1 MFLNVHLF
9 LRKAV
14 EFRAKVVGFYFEQVG
29 LCIVVSA
36 FDFQCFGFLQRK
48 ENFNKEEKVLRPE
61 SGLKFSWLRSI
72 KWSSA
77 RCRPLRGEKWC
88 EDRRGRGKGEGNREQ
103 NKAGKQE
110 KAWRNVKT

>member
-1 MFLNVHLF
+1 MKVHLF

-29 LCIVVSA
+29 LCIIVCA
-36 FDFQCFGFLQRK
+36 FDFQGFGFLQHK
-48 ENFNKEEKVLRPE
+48 ENFNKEEKVLHSE
-61 SGLKFSWLRSI
+61 SGLKFSRLRDI

-77 RCRPLRGEKWC
+77 RRRLLRGEKWR
-88 EDRRGRGKGEGNREQ
+88 EDRPGRGKGEGNREQ

-110 KAWRNVKT
+110 KA

>member
-1 MFLNVHLF
+1 MFLKVHLF

-29 LCIVVSA
+29 LCIIVCA

-61 SGLKFSWLRSI
+61 SGLKFSRLRNI

-77 RCRPLRGEKWC
+77 RCRPFRGEKWRRRPH
-88 EDRRGRGKGEGNREQ
+88 EKGERRGKSRGE
-103 NKAGKQE
+103 
-110 KAWRNVKT
+110 

>member
-1 MFLNVHLF
+1 MFLKVHLF

-48 ENFNKEEKVLRPE
+48 ENLNKEEKGLRPE
-61 SGLKFSWLRSI
+61 SGLKFSRLRDI

-77 RCRPLRGEKWC
+77 
-88 EDRRGRGKGEGNREQ
+88 
-103 NKAGKQE
+103 
-110 KAWRNVKT
+110 

>member
-1 MFLNVHLF
+1 MKVHLF

-29 LCIVVSA
+29 LCIIVSA

-61 SGLKFSWLRSI
+61 RGLKFSRLGDI

-77 RCRPLRGEKWC
+77 RCRPFRGEKWR
-88 EDRRGRGKGEGNREQ
+88 ERPPREREGEGRREQ

-110 KAWRNVKT
+110 KA